1 MVRYHQEGTKVT
13 LEKNCPHCGQPAGP
27 ADNYCASCGRVLG
40 DSRAGRQSK
49 LRDHVVVVAILAAV
63 ALVYVA
69 YSAIIP
75 DNVATEQPTSGSNWS
90 GPQPDMQS
98 FLENLPTDFAAL
110 VSMGNALMDD
120 SRYELAVQC
129 YTRALEQQ
137 PTNPDVRVDLGA
149 CQHALGQNE
158 KAIENFM
165 NALERQPDHKIAKFN
180 LGIVYSGLGDTAQ
193 ALAWW
198 NKLLAENPPPELK
211 SRVETLMRQTGGH

>member
-1 MVRYHQEGTKVT
+1 VT

-27 ADNYCASCGRVLG
+27 ADTHCASCGRLLG
-40 DSRAGRQSK
+40 DSRSRRQNK
-49 LRDHVVVVAILAAV
+49 LRDQIIVVAILAAV

-75 DNVATEQPTSGSNWS
+75 DHVATEQPASGGNW
-90 GPQPDMQS
+90 GGQQPDMQN

-137 PTNPDVRVDLGA
+137 PTDPDVRIDLGA

-165 NALERQPDHKIAKFN
+165 NALEHQPDHKIAKFN

-211 SRVETLMRQTGGH
+211 SRVETLVRQAEGH